1 MPRTTLRLVV
11 DGDAEQSD
19 SLTRELSNEISQ
31 LRGIAL
37 GKPEQLP
44 TSTDARG
51 DLSLVT
57 IIVAAVSSGGALSAL
72 IGTISSYLMRDRRTE
87 VELQRPD
94 GSKMR
99 ISSQAFTPKQ
109 ILEMLHELF
118 SHELFSVD
126 KQ

>member
-1 MPRTTLRLVV
+1 MPRTVFRLVV

-37 GKPEQLP
+37 GKPEELP
-44 TSTDARG
+44 TATATRG

-57 IIVAAVSSGGALSAL
+57 IVVAAVSSGGALSAL

-87 VELQRPD
+87 VELKRPD
-94 GSKMR
+94 GSEIR
-99 ISSQAFTPKQ
+99 ISSQAFTPQQ
-109 ILEMLHELF
+109 IFKLLHELF
-118 SHELFSVD
+118 SVE